1 MKILHIISNFL
12 NINAK
17 SMSSDECIIGNP
29 LSVALLLPSKRSA
42 IECGFPLSDE
52 WYLFKLLHELSHVL
66 PVHPMI
72 PV

>member
-17 SMSSDECIIGNP
+17 SMGSDECIIGNP

-42 IECGFPLSDE
+42 INRGFPT
-52 WYLFKLLHELSHVL
+52 
-66 PVHPMI
+66 I
-72 PV
+72 